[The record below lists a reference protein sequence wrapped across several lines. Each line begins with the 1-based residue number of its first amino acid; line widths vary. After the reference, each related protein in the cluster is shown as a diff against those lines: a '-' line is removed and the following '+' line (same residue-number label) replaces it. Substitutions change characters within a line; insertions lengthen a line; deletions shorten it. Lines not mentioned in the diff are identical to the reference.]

1 MPLVRRRKI
10 WWEPVPE
17 ATGYMVYAS
26 RDRSIFDSP
35 NFSWESTP
43 GVVSKLVNGK
53 TEVIIPDEWPEF
65 PAEPGNYHIG
75 ITSRDDVGNQ
85 SDPLLSSGL
94 FKFTPPPAPSRGGIE
109 NL

>member
-1 MPLVRRRKI
+1 MPLVRKRKI
-10 WWEPVPE
+10 WWEPVRE

-26 RDRSIFDSP
+26 QDRSIFDSP

-53 TEVIIPDEWPEF
+53 TEIIIPDEWPEF
-65 PAEPGNYHIG
+65 PAEPGNYHIA

-94 FKFTPPPAPSRGGIE
+94 FKFTAPPAPPKGGIE
-109 NL
+109 SL